1 MQCTFHF
8 HDIMSDV
15 LHPFIDSFVIVYL
28 DDIVI
33 FSNMWQ
39 EHLTHVTQVLE
50 TLRKNQVIANL
61 QKCEFDNTSL
71 KYIGHMIGAG
81 ELRVDPEKI
90 KEEGSFVFGMHA
102 MKVEFSAF
110 KI

>member
-8 HDIMSDV
+8 NDIISNV

-50 TLRKNQVIANL
+50 TLRKNKVISNL
-61 QKCEFDNTSL
+61 QKCEFYKTSFQYL
-71 KYIGHMIGAG
+71 GHIIGAG
-81 ELRVDPEKI
+81 ELNRAKI
-90 KEEGSFVFGMHA
+90 F
-102 MKVEFSAF
+102 MKLEMMSR
-110 KI
+110 KDTY